1 MTKRI
6 FTSIIL
12 ASVIVLLASGG
23 LTMGVLYNHFGNQL
37 EEELRLTLSPQR
49 PKGSPILTQTVQC
62 FLTIVPMRM
71 TWKTIWTERRSRK
84 LWKMAAV
91 WL

>member
-37 EEELRLTLSPQR
+37 EEELRPEAEFLSLAGENEGR
-49 PKGSPILTQTVQC
+49 GDSDSIASEA
-62 FLTIVPMRM
+62 
-71 TWKTIWTERRSRK
+71 ERITYIDTNV
-84 LWKMAAV
+84 AV
-91 WL
+91 LCNK